1 MVSRHMHCYL
11 DFLYLLVSL
20 NTREMLDHCEAN
32 LSMQHSTGSIF
43 CHGTLIM
50 HVGLVSFMHDPLPT
64 VTSTIVHGVCDRA
77 AC

>member
-1 MVSRHMHCYL
+1 M

-20 NTREMLDHCEAN
+20 NTREMLDHCGVN
-32 LSMQHSTGSIF
+32 LRMQHSAGSIF

-50 HVGLVSFMHDPLPT
+50 HVDLVSFMHDPLPT
-64 VTSTIVHGVCDRA
+64 VTSTIVHNFGVCDRE

>member
-1 MVSRHMHCYL
+1 M

-32 LSMQHSTGSIF
+32 LSMQHSARSIF

-64 VTSTIVHGVCDRA
+64 VTSTEAQPSCIILVSVTEQPA
-77 AC
+77 E